1 MMYPFLTLNDG
12 TKIVHSEMLENQ
24 NVKVYM
30 KSLMKKT
37 VFTARFV
44 GFRRISGRIFADF
57 SRRN

>member
-37 VFTARFV
+37 VFTARSV
-44 GFRRISGRIFADF
+44 GFRRISGRIFSDF
-57 SRRN
+57 PRRN